1 MILRL
6 TYLLK
11 GYKTLA
17 SKGISRIVFCTED
30 SNAYE
35 LEKKEYWEAKAIML
49 EAMMRV
55 FAIDLK
61 EFGMIT

>member
-6 TYLLK
+6 TWLLK
-11 GYKTLA
+11 GYRTLTNK
-17 SKGISRIVFCTED
+17 SVTSIVLCTED

-35 LEKKEYWEAKAIML
+35 LEKNEYREAGAVML
-49 EAMMRV
+49 EAMMRAGV
-55 FAIDLK
+55 IDLK